1 MKKFIFI
8 AALLI
13 AGSAA
18 FAQIPGFSVGPK
30 IGASFSKFS
39 TDQDQIKEEMKSTF
53 YFGAFARLGKKVYL
67 QPELLIMSRNGLLK
81 DKNIPESSNSLKI
94 RTIDIPLMLGVKV
107 IDLKAANVRVM
118 AGPVASLVINKSIA
132 SENWDE
138 AITKNDI
145 RNANW
150 GLQFGAGAD
159 LLFLTLDIRYEIGMN
174 DYSKLQDFN
183 LKNNMFTVGLGWKIL

>member
-1 MKKFIFI
+1 MKKFILI
-8 AALLI
+8 AAILI
-13 AGSAA
+13 VSSVA
-18 FAQIPGFSVGPK
+18 FAQIPGFTLGPK
-30 IGASFSKFS
+30 IGASFSKFT
-39 TDQDQIKEEMKSTF
+39 TDHDQIKEEMKSTF

-81 DKNIPESSNSLKI
+81 QENITESSNSLKI
-94 RTIDIPLMLGVKV
+94 RTIDLPLLLGVKV
-107 IDLKAANVRVM
+107 VDLKAANVRVM
-118 AGPVASLVINKSIA
+118 AGPVASLIINKSIT

-138 AITKNDI
+138 AISKDDI

-174 DYSKLQDFN
+174 EYSKLQDFS